1 MDLSKTKVTRREAL
15 AALLAGAAAA
25 AGCADETRRTALGPE
40 PGKELVLCGADEV
53 FVVSLRRG
61 FGLSARKVWS
71 WRAAECAEIPEPLKR
86 CFQSTDD
93 CKPVDGGRSILIS
106 SSSGAVALVERET
119 GCARFCAA
127 VTNAHSIEMLPG
139 GRIAAAASVSD
150 SAGGNRIIVFDIA
163 TGRELASDPLAS
175 AHGLVWDAERGVLWA
190 LGYDE
195 LRAYRVA
202 EGGGGKDGL
211 KVEFQMTLP
220 DTDGH
225 ELSRVPGTPRLFVS
239 TGHGCWSFDCDTRQ
253 LAPHDVLAA
262 TANVKSY
269 AVHPATGR
277 IVYMQGEGK
286 NWWTEHVHFLKPAGT
301 LHLPG
306 QRLYKARW
314 L

>member
-1 MDLSKTKVTRREAL
+1 LI
-15 AALLAGAAAA
+15 
-25 AGCADETRRTALGPE
+25 
-40 PGKELVLCGADEV
+40 LCGADEV
-53 FVVSLRRG
+53 FVLSLRTG

-71 WRAAECAEIPEPLKR
+71 WRAAECSDIPESLKAS
-86 CFQSTDD
+86 FQSTDD

-119 GCARFCAA
+119 RRARFYAA
-127 VTNAHSIEMLPG
+127 VTNAHTIEMLPG

-150 SAGGNRIIVFDIA
+150 SAGGNRVIVFDIA
-163 TGRELASDPLAS
+163 TMRELASDPLAS
-175 AHGLVWDAERGVLWA
+175 AHGLVWDEERGILWA

-195 LRAYRVA
+195 LRAYRVTD
-202 EGGGGKDGL
+202 GGGGKDSL

-253 LAPHDVLAA
+253 LAPHDLLAA

-277 IVYMQGEGK
+277 IVYMQAEGK
-286 NWWTEHVHFLKPAGT
+286 NWWAEHVHFLKPPGT